1 MVNFGVPL
9 APLHS
14 RLIWFILLAL
24 LCFVGFLYWQS
35 QQVAEN
41 SRGSGGT
48 IAVKTAVV
56 QSQLMSREVNAI
68 GTGIANNSVQLIA
81 PSSEFLVE
89 LDVSEGK
96 KVAQGEVIAR
106 LNDVQQKARVAE
118 LEAVLSEQKRQ
129 LDRLKNLATTQ
140 ATAQS
145 LLDEQQTRVNST
157 LAQLDTARKQLQDMT
172 IRAPFSGHLGLR
184 QVSRGAFI
192 NAGTVITTLDDIQK
206 LRVEFSIAER
216 YLAEV
221 AVGMPITVTNV
232 AYGNIPFQGT
242 VSAIDTR
249 LDPVTRSVT
258 VHGIIEN
265 ESLKLRPGMLLNV
278 SLQLENRD
286 VVQVSEKALVP
297 QQNRQYVFV
306 VDAENRVSQKEV
318 QIGQR
323 IPGWVEVITGL
334 DVGDEIIVEGVQK
347 VRTGVTISKVG
358 S

>member
-1 MVNFGVPL
+1 
-9 APLHS
+9 
-14 RLIWFILLAL
+14 
-24 LCFVGFLYWQS
+24 
-35 QQVAEN
+35 
-41 SRGSGGT
+41 
-48 IAVKTAVV
+48 
-56 QSQLMSREVNAI
+56 MSREVSAI
-68 GTGIANNSVQLIA
+68 GTGIANNSIQLIA

-89 LDVSEGK
+89 LNVNEGK

-129 LDRLKNLATTQ
+129 LERLKNLATTQ

-172 IRAPFSGHLGLR
+172 IRAPFAGHLGLR
-184 QVSRGAFI
+184 QVSRGAYI
-192 NAGTVITTLDDIQK
+192 NAGTVITTLDDMQQ

-221 AVGMPITVTNV
+221 AVGMPLTVTNI
-232 AYGNIPFQGT
+232 AYGDIPFKGT

-258 VHGIIEN
+258 LHGIIEN

-278 SLQLENRD
+278 RLQLENRE
-286 VVQVSEKALVP
+286 VIQVSEKALVP

-306 VDAENRVSQKEV
+306 VDADNRVTQKEV
-318 QIGQR
+318 KIGQR
-323 IPGWVEVITGL
+323 IPGWVEVVSGL

-347 VRTGVTISKVG
+347 VRTGVTISKVEG
-358 S
+358 